1 MAEVKK
7 KVLIVEDEP
16 DMRGILVSMVESADY
31 QVIEAK
37 DGQQGLDLAIK
48 KEPDIIL
55 LDIMLPKLNGFE
67 VLDKLRYNPTTQ
79 DIPVIILSNLG
90 QEKEVTKG
98 KALGAVDYL
107 IKADIHLTEILEKI
121 GKYVGKKTTEEIV

>member
-1 MAEVKK
+1 MTEVKK
-7 KVLIVEDEP
+7 KVLIIEDEP
-16 DMRGILVSMVESADY
+16 DMRGILVSMIESADY

-37 DGQQGLDLAIK
+37 DGQQGLDLAVK

-90 QEKEVTKG
+90 QEKEVVKG

>member
-1 MAEVKK
+1 MTEVKK
-7 KVLIVEDEP
+7 KVLIIEDEP

-37 DGQQGLDLAIK
+37 DGQQGLDLAVK

-90 QEKEVTKG
+90 QEKEVVKG